1 MAKEPNIDQQLA
13 AAKEEL
19 AAAKKI
25 IQEQQDA
32 FDALTDEF
40 EEFKEQAIAE
50 IKAAKANS
58 ITVISDK
65 VVEHGGKK
73 YEFTIN
79 TFSVIGVKGK
89 FHAKDIVKAPE
100 QHAEL
105 IAKLVEM
112 NSSVLK
118 ELVADATE
126 TK

>member
-1 MAKEPNIDQQLA
+1 MAKENLEKELA
-13 AAKEEL
+13 AAREEL
-19 AAAKKI
+19 AAAKKLL
-25 IQEQQDA
+25 QEASDA
-32 FDALTDEF
+32 HDALSKEF
-40 EEFKEQAIAE
+40 EEFKLQAIEE

-58 ITVISDK
+58 VTVISDK
-65 VVEHGGKK
+65 VVEHDGKK

-89 FHAKDIVKAPE
+89 FHANDIVKAPE
-100 QHAEL
+100 QHAAL

>member
-1 MAKEPNIDQQLA
+1 MAKENLEKELA
-13 AAKEEL
+13 AAREEL
-19 AAAKKI
+19 AAAKKLL
-25 IQEQQDA
+25 QEASDA
-32 FDALTDEF
+32 HDALSKEF
-40 EEFKEQAIAE
+40 EEFKLQAIEE

-58 ITVISDK
+58 VTVISDK

-100 QHAEL
+100 QHAAL
-105 IAKLVEM
+105 IEKLVEM

>member
-1 MAKEPNIDQQLA
+1 MAKENLEKELA
-13 AAKEEL
+13 AAREEL
-19 AAAKKI
+19 AAAKKLL
-25 IQEQQDA
+25 QEASDA
-32 FDALTDEF
+32 KDALSKEF
-40 EEFKEQAIAE
+40 EEFKLQAIEE

-58 ITVISDK
+58 VTVISDK

-100 QHAEL
+100 QHAAL
-105 IAKLVEM
+105 IEKLVEM